1 MHSIQFLFLALSP
14 LLSLTSADTFYT
26 QNDIYQGSTFFD
38 KFDFFTDDDPT
49 AGYVDYKSR
58 ADAQSLGL
66 ISTTATSAKWGVG
79 GGVLNPDDTTI
90 RGRASV
96 RLEGKVSY
104 TKGLFVADIAHMPG
118 NACGI
123 WPAFWTLGSGSWPL
137 NGEIDIIENV
147 NEITRNKVSLH
158 TGSTACAI
166 NKVPMQGSIVASDCR
181 TLHNGVIDNS
191 VGCSVDSGSNA
202 DFGDPFNA
210 GNGGTYAMQ
219 WTDTFIKTWFFP
231 RGSEP
236 KSLSC
241 SAPDVTEF
249 GTPDSFFS
257 GCDIASNFKEHRIVF
272 TTTFCGSWAG
282 ADGVYSNA
290 GCPLTFP
297 SSEPQ
302 WKSCKAQVA
311 AHPESYNDGF
321 WEVNSIKVFKET
333 TTPPT
338 SKIDGIFSIPVNPVV
353 GSTSSYAGKALVPLA
368 AFCNNVN
375 GTTSPKSTGSST
387 PTPLVR

>member
-1 MHSIQFLFLALSP
+1 MNRSASRQSDNTITTNTKTAHRKLNFNSSVNHRITESIQVVWSSKVSP
-14 LLSLTSADTFYT
+14 VLR
-26 QNDIYQGSTFFD
+26 STFFD

-58 ADAQSLGL
+58 ADARSLGL

-282 ADGVYSNA
+282 ADGILGGQFYQGLQGDYNA
-290 GCPLTFP
+290 TYMCFFRLFLVHG
-297 SSEPQ
+297 
-302 WKSCKAQVA
+302 
-311 AHPESYNDGF
+311 
-321 WEVNSIKVFKET
+321 IKHTSQDVFVL
-333 TTPPT
+333 
-338 SKIDGIFSIPVNPVV
+338 IIQLIFVFN
-353 GSTSSYAGKALVPLA
+353 LVHLPRLIIYVKRQ
-368 AFCNNVN
+368 F
-375 GTTSPKSTGSST
+375 
-387 PTPLVR
+387 LVRYYVVVE